1 MTGRQ
6 RELHQRKVRH
16 SMSRFSDPTGALRPA
31 TLSIVGLA
39 IAAAAVVA
47 VAANPGRAGA
57 APGASASATP
67 TASASA
73 VPPRSTH
80 APTPASTPSSTP
92 APVIATLAPTEDPSV
107 DPSDGGQDAI
117 PMNLDLETF
126 DGHAVSL
133 DIVDRTGSIMSATSG
148 RPGDGASVEAYTVEV
163 VNVDDRTIR
172 LTWIDYPIDNR
183 LALFVDQ
190 VDGRVQLLL
199 VQPEPSGATDSIG
212 FDRQLNLTFD
222 HAVDASTVRAI
233 LQDGLD
239 TPG

>member
-16 SMSRFSDPTGALRPA
+16 SMSRFSDPIGALRPA

-47 VAANPGRAGA
+47 VAANAGPAGA
-57 APGASASATP
+57 AP

-73 VPPRSTH
+73 SPTALASAVPPRPVTV
-80 APTPASTPSSTP
+80 PTPTSTP
-92 APVIATLAPTEDPSV
+92 APVISTPVPTPHPSHDPA
-107 DPSDGGQDAI
+107 DGGHDAI
-117 PMNLDLETF
+117 PINLDLDTF

-133 DIVDRTGSIMSATSG
+133 DIVDRTGSITSATSG

-183 LALFVDQ
+183 LALFVDE
-190 VDGRVQLLL
+190 VDGRLQLLL
-199 VQPEPSGATDSIG
+199 VQPEPRGDTDSIG
-212 FDRQLNLTFD
+212 FDRQVDLTFD

>member
-6 RELHQRKVRH
+6 RELHQRKVRYP
-16 SMSRFSDPTGALRPA
+16 MSRFSDPTGALRPA

-73 VPPRSTH
+73 MPPR
-80 APTPASTPSSTP
+80 PTRVPTPSSTP
-92 APVIATLAPTEDPSV
+92 APVIATPAPTPDPSV

-133 DIVDRTGSIMSATSG
+133 DIVDRTGSITSATSG

-183 LALFVDQ
+183 VALFVDQ

-212 FDRQLNLTFD
+212 FDRQVDLTFD

-239 TPG
+239 TRG

>member
-16 SMSRFSDPTGALRPA
+16 SMSRFSDPTAALRPA

-47 VAANPGRAGA
+47 VAANPGSAGA
-57 APGASASATP
+57 APGASASASP
-67 TASASA
+67 MALASA
-73 VPPRSTH
+73 VPSRPVTV
-80 APTPASTPSSTP
+80 PTPASTPRPVISTP
-92 APVIATLAPTEDPSV
+92 IPTPNPSH
-107 DPSDGGQDAI
+107 DSADDGHDAI
-117 PMNLDLETF
+117 PINLDLDTF

-133 DIVDRTGSIMSATSG
+133 DIVDRTGSITSATSG

-172 LTWIDYPIDNR
+172 LAWIDDPIDNR
-183 LALFVDQ
+183 LALFVDE
-190 VDGRVQLLL
+190 VDGRLQLLL
-199 VQPEPSGATDSIG
+199 VQPEPRGDTDSIG
-212 FDRQLNLTFD
+212 FDRQVDLTFD

>member
-16 SMSRFSDPTGALRPA
+16 SMSRFSDSTGALRPA

-47 VAANPGRAGA
+47 VAANPGPAGA
-57 APGASASATP
+57 APGASANASP
-67 TASASA
+67 TALASA
-73 VPPRSTH
+73 VPPRPTSI
-80 APTPASTPSSTP
+80 PTPASTPDPVISTP
-92 APVIATLAPTEDPSV
+92 VPTPDPSLE
-107 DPSDGGQDAI
+107 PSDAGQDAMPI
-117 PMNLDLETF
+117 NLDLDTF

-133 DIVDRTGSIMSATSG
+133 DIVDRTGSMTSATSG
-148 RPGDGASVEAYTVEV
+148 RPGDGASVEAWTVEV

-183 LALFVDQ
+183 LALFVDE
-190 VDGRVQLLL
+190 VDGRLQLLL
-199 VQPEPSGATDSIG
+199 VRPEPRGETDSIG
-212 FDRQLNLTFD
+212 FDRQVDLTFD